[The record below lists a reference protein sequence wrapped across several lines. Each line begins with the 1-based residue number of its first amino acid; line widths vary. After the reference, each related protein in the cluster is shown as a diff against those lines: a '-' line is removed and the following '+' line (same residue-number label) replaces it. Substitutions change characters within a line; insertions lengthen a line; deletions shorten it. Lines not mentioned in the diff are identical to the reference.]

1 MYKGLVFFLIFMGI
15 IDKLLMGVRHEIKSP
30 QSGAQG

>member
-15 IDKLLMGVRHEIKSP
+15 IDKLLIGDRYEIECP
-30 QSGAQG
+30 QGAAP